1 MSNEKDLLKR
11 IAIAKAKPED
21 LSDLKPSELVD
32 LVLVVLE
39 YVKQINDGI
48 ENGKIKGD
56 TGEAGYT
63 PLADID
69 YISFKSL
76 NKTFNTAY
84 NQLLDKVDS
93 EVKKSLSKIR
103 NGTDGKNGKDAV
115 ITKQIIREVAQAT
128 LGMIDLPDFRQYITE
143 QPEAIRN
150 ALELLQDE
158 ERLTADAISGLTVDK
173 VEGLEEAL
181 SKIQKRVDGA
191 VSGWRGKNS
200 LAFLNDVDLSG
211 AVTGYALKYNTTT
224 KQFYLG
230 AASGGGG
237 GTWGSITGTLS
248 DQTDLQ
254 SALDGKADSAHTHII
269 ANVTG
274 LQAALDGKASSSHS
288 HIIGDVTGLQAAL
301 DAKQGLDAELTALAG
316 LTSADNKLPY
326 FTGSGTA
333 GLTDL
338 TAFARSILD
347 DADAS
352 TVRSTLG
359 LVIGTNVQAFS
370 QNLAD
375 IAALTDPNAD
385 RLLFWDDS
393 AGAYVH
399 LTLGTNLS
407 ITGTT
412 INASGGSGGLSD
424 GDYGDITVSG
434 TSTVLTIDNDVVTYA
449 KMQNVSATSRILG
462 RITGG
467 AGDVEELTAANI
479 MTILGITASA
489 TEINYL
495 DNVTSDVQTQ
505 LNDRF
510 SKSVDDT
517 DDITVGATNKFAT
530 AAEKTK
536 LGHITITQAVDLDAI
551 ETRVNQLDAAVVL
564 KGGWDASAGTFPGG
578 GTAQA
583 GDSYIVTVAGTV
595 DSIAFSVNDRVLA
608 IVDNASTTT
617 YVANW
622 LKLDYTDQVLSV
634 AGKTG
639 AVTLVTTDITGVTA
653 SSAEINIL
661 DGVTATAAELNA
673 LDGITSTVTELNY
686 TDGVT
691 SAIQTQLNALTPT
704 ARTLTINGSTQ
715 DLSANRTWTITT
727 TGTSNRI
734 SVSGGTGLTPT
745 IDIAATYVGQNSI
758 TTLGTITT
766 GVWNGTDIALADG
779 GTGSSLSDPGA
790 NAVFVWDDTTNA
802 TRLATLSGLSYDS
815 GTNVLTA
822 AGGSGLTVG
831 TTAISSGG
839 VNRILYEDTS
849 NLLGEAST
857 FVYNSGHLGVGIA
870 APESGIHYNGEVVGT
885 FTTALGSTV
894 ASGVLAEATY
904 SSDNGLGAVTAGG
917 YDLLVST
924 SSQASAVNL
933 VGAFGGISIASSAT
947 FPAGTAATGASFV
960 VFGIAGSTGSIPKM
974 VGFNGF
980 TGRLG
985 GTETVAES
993 VGVEVGHLDL
1003 VGSQTTGAVI
1013 GARIVTPVNVFG
1025 NTITDTYGVYIQSQV
1040 SVSSGAQTNTPY
1052 GIYQAGAGDLNYF
1065 AGDVRV
1071 NTAGTNSAS
1080 VVTVGGTQTL
1090 TNKTLTSPT
1099 LTSPALGTPA
1109 SGVATNL
1116 TGTAAGL
1123 TAGNVTTNANLTGH
1137 ITSTGNATVLG
1148 SFTLAQLNTAV
1159 SDANVAR
1166 TDAGNTLTGVQ
1177 LLAEGASVGLDPALS
1192 ADGTWSG
1199 NTITGVAGYTQSF
1212 GDLVY
1217 LDPTDSRWEMVDAN
1231 AASGADG
1238 DARGII
1244 CMVVVAG
1251 TDGNACTLLLPGSV
1265 IRADAK
1271 FPTFTVNA
1279 PIYVS
1284 ETAGAVTNT
1293 QPTTTDV
1300 VIRVVGFGLDG
1311 NSMYF
1316 NPSPDYITHT

>member
-11 IAIAKAKPED
+11 IAIAKIKPGELND
-21 LSDLKPSELVD
+21 LQPSELVD

-39 YVKQINDGI
+39 YVKQINGSI

-56 TGEAGYT
+56 KGDPGYT

-76 NKTFNTAY
+76 NQTFNKGY

-93 EVKKSLSKIR
+93 EVKKALSKLR
-103 NGTDGKNGKDAV
+103 NGKDGRDGKNAV
-115 ITKQIIREVAQAT
+115 ITKQIIREVAQTA
-128 LGMIDLPDFRQYITE
+128 LSMIELPDFRQYITE

-150 ALELLQDE
+150 ALELLQGE
-158 ERLTADAISGLTVDK
+158 ERLTADAISDLTVDK
-173 VEGLEEAL
+173 IEGLEQAL
-181 SKIQKRVDGA
+181 SDIQVKIQKRVDGVA
-191 VSGWRGKNS
+191 AGWRGKNS

-211 AVTGYALKYNTTT
+211 AVNGYALKYNTTT

-230 AASGGGG
+230 VASSSGGS
-237 GTWGSITGTLS
+237 WGSITGTLS

-254 SALDGKADSAHTHII
+254 DALDDKADLVHTHII
-269 ANVTG
+269 SDVTG
-274 LQAALDGKASSSHS
+274 LQAVLDGKASSSHS

-333 GLTDL
+333 GLTDF

-449 KMQNVSATSRILG
+449 KMQNVSATNRILG

-536 LGHITITQAVDLDAI
+536 LGHITVTQAVDLDAI

-595 DSIAFSVNDRVLA
+595 DSVAFSVNDRVLA

-639 AVTLVTTDITGVTA
+639 AVTLVTTDITGVTS
-653 SSAEINIL
+653 SSAELNIL
-661 DGVTATAAELNA
+661 DGVTASTAE
-673 LDGITSTVTELNY
+673 INY
-686 TDGVT
+686 LVGVT
-691 SAIQTQLNALTPT
+691 SAIQTQINSKAPIASPT
-704 ARTLTINGSTQ
+704 FTGTVTVPGSNFTVGASLPFSDTAGTLTLQNIDVLDATTEATIEAAIDTLANLTSVQGQTIS
-715 DLSANRTWTITT
+715 LSAPLTIPADPNADRLFFWDDSAGATAWLTLGNGLTITT
-727 TGTSNRI
+727 TTIAVDSASETVDGIVELATNAETVTGTDTARAITPANLTARLAAPGAIGGTTPSTAVFTTLQVNTNANPDANDGAGLGTGALGWSDLFLASGAIINWANGDTTLTHSTGLLTSNVDIAVPDEAYGAGWNGSTEVPTKNAVYDKIESMGAGSAEATTKSITQASHGFAVGDVLKFASSVYAKAQADSAANAEVVGII
-734 SVSGGTGLTPT
+734 SAVADVNTFTLTTVGYVSGLSGLTANTTYFLSASTAGLLTATEPSTAGQISKPVFRAVSTTAGYFFNMRGVAIVASASSSDIYAVGALANSAVKTHFNYQPSLSLYTASSADATVTTGGATVNFTGTGADAITLTSPFRT
-745 IDIAATYVGQNSI
+745 DN
-758 TTLGTITT
+758 TTLLNWSSTNIIIMDF
-766 GVWNGTDIALADG
+766 WAKLPAS
-779 GTGSSLSDPGA
+779 GTGDVNMGFGTEVGAFQGDWNDTSGNGSAVKFSQKSTGELMAVIAEEGVGVSSQDITSGIT
-790 NAVFVWDDTTNA
+790 VTNWNNYRIELDLGNEA
-802 TRLATLSGLSYDS
+802 KFYVNGVLKATLSG
-815 GTNVLTA
+815 
-822 AGGSGLTVG
+822 
-831 TTAISSGG
+831 
-839 VNRILYEDTS
+839 
-849 NLLGEAST
+849 
-857 FVYNSGHLGVGIA
+857 
-870 APESGIHYNGEVVGT
+870 
-885 FTTALGSTV
+885 
-894 ASGVLAEATY
+894 
-904 SSDNGLGAVTAGG
+904 
-917 YDLLVST
+917 
-924 SSQASAVNL
+924 
-933 VGAFGGISIASSAT
+933 
-947 FPAGTAATGASFV
+947 
-960 VFGIAGSTGSIPKM
+960 
-974 VGFNGF
+974 
-980 TGRLG
+980 
-985 GTETVAES
+985 
-993 VGVEVGHLDL
+993 
-1003 VGSQTTGAVI
+1003 
-1013 GARIVTPVNVFG
+1013 
-1025 NTITDTYGVYIQSQV
+1025 
-1040 SVSSGAQTNTPY
+1040 
-1052 GIYQAGAGDLNYF
+1052 
-1065 AGDVRV
+1065 
-1071 NTAGTNSAS
+1071 
-1080 VVTVGGTQTL
+1080 
-1090 TNKTLTSPT
+1090 
-1099 LTSPALGTPA
+1099 
-1109 SGVATNL
+1109 
-1116 TGTAAGL
+1116 
-1123 TAGNVTTNANLTGH
+1123 ANLETD
-1137 ITSTGNATVLG
+1137 
-1148 SFTLAQLNTAV
+1148 NT
-1159 SDANVAR
+1159 
-1166 TDAGNTLTGVQ
+1166 
-1177 LLAEGASVGLDPALS
+1177 
-1192 ADGTWSG
+1192 
-1199 NTITGVAGYTQSF
+1199 
-1212 GDLVY
+1212 
-1217 LDPTDSRWEMVDAN
+1217 
-1231 AASGADG
+1231 
-1238 DARGII
+1238 
-1244 CMVVVAG
+1244 
-1251 TDGNACTLLLPGSV
+1251 TLLIGYGRSNTSLFL
-1265 IRADAK
+1265 A
-1271 FPTFTVNA
+1271 TA
-1279 PIYVS
+1279 P
-1284 ETAGAVTNT
+1284 A
-1293 QPTTTDV
+1293 
-1300 VIRVVGFGLDG
+1300 F
-1311 NSMYF
+1311 SMQM
-1316 NPSPDYITHT
+1316 NP